1 MKKEDEFFI
10 YLLENYSE
18 YKQTSTTD
26 IINKLDKLNLTQIVY
41 DMYERYHSE
50 AIENA
55 FNDIDELIVE
65 QEEKI
70 NFEKETD

>member
-26 IINKLDKLNLTQIVY
+26 IINKLDKLNLTQLVY
-41 DMYERYHSE
+41 GMYERYHSE

-55 FNDIDELIVE
+55 FNDIDELIIE

-70 NFEKETD
+70 NLEKEID